1 MPSRPAPTLATNHR
15 DLERVVAGSTIT
27 ALDAAPAQNVNTFV
41 VSEETAQR
49 YGLTT
54 LSDLAGV
61 APELVLGG
69 PPECATRPLCQ
80 VGLRDVYG
88 LEFADFVALEA
99 GGPVTH
105 QALGDGYVDVALL
118 FSTDPE
124 LVDYVELT
132 DDRHLQPAENVT
144 PLVRTEIV
152 DRWGADVVAV
162 INAVSHELDTDTLRK
177 LNTANAATPGAGDVA
192 AIAADWLEA
201 EGLS

>member
-1 MPSRPAPTLATNHR
+1 MSSP
-15 DLERVVAGSTIT
+15 ERSIT
-27 ALDAAPAQNVNTFV
+27 ALDAAPAQNANTFV
-41 VSEETAQR
+41 VTEDTARR

-54 LSDLAGV
+54 LSDLAAV
-61 APELVLGG
+61 APELILGG

-132 DDRHLQPAENVT
+132 DDRHLQPAENIT
-144 PLVRTEIV
+144 PLVHAAVVE
-152 DRWGADVVAV
+152 RWGDDVVAA
-162 INAVSHELDTDTLRK
+162 INAVSDELDTDSLRQ
-177 LNTANAATPGAGDVA
+177 LNTVDAATPGADDVA
-192 AIAADWLEA
+192 AIAADWLRA
-201 EGLS
+201 EGLT